1 MATTVSELSSP
12 PRRRSSGGWRVI
24 ASKELTDHLISVRFF
39 ILIAIMGLSAIAAV
53 YSAAG
58 GIREAS
64 SAIDSDFPGL
74 FLKLFTVQPEASR
87 IPPFFALVALLGPL
101 FGIAFGFD
109 AVNGERSQGTLPR
122 LLSQPIHRDDVI
134 NGKFVAGLSVIGIVL
149 VSLSMIVAGVGI
161 IRIGVTPSLS
171 ELVRLVGFLVVS
183 IVYIGFWLALS
194 SLFSVVL
201 RKAST
206 SALAAIA
213 AWLVASLFA
222 LLLVGIVA
230 DIVSPLPENPTLDEA
245 IANAKIQRNLSFI
258 FPQSLYQEATVALLE
273 PEQRTFNI
281 LGLLSLQDPSS
292 GAIRGPL
299 SLEQSL
305 SIVWPQVTGL
315 IALTVLCF
323 AGAYVAFMSQ
333 EVRA

>member
-1 MATTVSELSSP
+1 MATATSEVSP
-12 PRRRSSGGWRVI
+12 PPVRQYSGGWKTI
-24 ASKELTDHLISVRFF
+24 ASKELTDHLTSIRFF
-39 ILIAIMGLSAIAAV
+39 ILIALMGLSVIAAV

-64 SAIDSDFPGL
+64 SAISSDFPGL
-74 FLKLFTVQPEASR
+74 FLKLFTVRPDSSR

-134 NGKFVAGLSVIGIVL
+134 NGKFVAGLSVIGLVL
-149 VSLSMIVAGVGI
+149 VSLMMIVAGVGI
-161 IRIGVTPSLS
+161 IRIGVTPSFS
-171 ELVRLVGFLVVS
+171 ELVRIVGYIVVS
-183 IVYIGFWLALS
+183 IVYVGFWLALS

-201 RKAST
+201 RRAAT

-230 DIVSPLPENPTLDEA
+230 DIVAPLPEQPTVEEA
-245 IANAKIQRNLSFI
+245 IANAKAQRNLSFI

-273 PEQRTFNI
+273 PEQRTFDI

-292 GAIRGPL
+292 GAVRGPL

-315 IALTVLCF
+315 VALTLLCF
-323 AGAYVAFMSQ
+323 AGAYVAFMRQ